1 LREIYGAVVVW
12 SVFELSNKKAIP
24 HNSVMHEFDLIK
36 QCFANWPQQHD
47 DVAVGIGDDCL
58 LWMGT
63 GPLVISTDTAVIGR
77 HFPAFSSPEQV
88 AQRAFLPAISDLAAM
103 GARPAFFTLALTL
116 PQGLNQ
122 EWVIAFA
129 QRLKDLASEVGC
141 MLAGGD
147 TTKGD
152 QLTVTIS
159 VHGTCAHPFL
169 RSGANIDDD
178 IWVTG
183 YLGQA
188 AAALPHVLAQTES
201 ALPKAWQQAY
211 WQPEPPVGLAQQL
224 VGIVHSAMDIS
235 DGLAGDAVHLAKAS
249 SVDLEVDLSA
259 LPLDKELLALGQQ
272 GLQYAVAGGDDYQLL
287 FTADPSVRREIEQLS
302 IESGVKVTIIGSV
315 REGNGQ
321 VRWYDKEKLIDLPW
335 QSFQHF

>member
-1 LREIYGAVVVW
+1 MSVW
-12 SVFELSNKKAIP
+12 LIELLNGWAIP
-24 HNSVMHEFDLIK
+24 HNSFMHEFDLIK

-63 GPLVISTDTAVIGR
+63 GPLLISTDTAVIGR
-77 HFPAFSSPEQV
+77 HFPAFSTPGQV

-103 GARPAFFTLALTL
+103 GATPAFFTLALTL

-129 QRLKDLASEVGC
+129 QRLKELSDQMGC

-169 RSGANIDDD
+169 RSGANIGDD

-183 YLGQA
+183 HLGQA
-188 AAALPHVLAQTES
+188 AAALPNILAQNES
-201 ALPKAWQQAY
+201 VLPKAWLQAY
-211 WQPEPPVGLAQQL
+211 WQPEPPVALAQQL

-235 DGLAGDAVHLAKAS
+235 DGLAGDASHLAIAS
-249 SVDLEVDLSA
+249 DVDLDIDVST
-259 LPLDKELLALGQQ
+259 LPLDADLMALGEQ

-302 IESGVKVTIIGSV
+302 SESGVKVTNIGIV

-321 VRWYDKEKLIDLPW
+321 VRWYDKEQLIDLPW